1 MTTDPGEPRRNDEDE
16 AWADIVARWQREDDS
31 PVPPWPVTEDV
42 DPGRRDP
49 DADAPEPQGG
59 WARRVTDEPPED
71 VDLGDEPPAGS
82 DPALEEHFVP
92 PPPPPLP
99 KPQKHTAIALV
110 GIVLGLVLL
119 LAPGL
124 LTLDRSNEVG
134 FLGVALLVAGVV
146 TLVWKM
152 RDAPPTDSGPDDGAV
167 V

>member
-16 AWADIVARWQREDDS
+16 AWADIVARWERTDDS

-42 DPGRRDP
+42 EPGGRDAT
-49 DADAPEPQGG
+49 ADEPEPQGG
-59 WARRVTDEPPED
+59 WARRVTDEPLED
-71 VDLGDEPPAGS
+71 PEPPV
-82 DPALEEHFVP
+82 DPASEEHYVP

-99 KPQKHTAIALV
+99 KPQKHTALALV
-110 GIVLGLVLL
+110 GIALGLVLL

-134 FLGVALLVAGVV
+134 FLGVAFLVAGVV

>member
-16 AWADIVARWQREDDS
+16 AWADIVARWQKEDDS

-42 DPGRRDP
+42 DPGRSTRD
-49 DADAPEPQGG
+49 AGAPEPDAG
-59 WARRVTDEPPED
+59 WARRVSDEVPDEPPP
-71 VDLGDEPPAGS
+71 GY
-82 DPALEEHFVP
+82 DPAEEDHFVP

-99 KPQKHTAIALV
+99 KPQKHTALSMIAI
-110 GIVLGLVLL
+110 GLGLVLL

-134 FLGVALLVAGVV
+134 FLGVALIVGGVV
-146 TLVWKM
+146 TIVWKM